1 MKGMYEHLQQ
11 TLSKQQHSSQPA
23 TASPMKKAFQKEEGE
38 KENVVVEGGATG
50 TP

>member
-1 MKGMYEHLQQ
+1 
-11 TLSKQQHSSQPA
+11 
-23 TASPMKKAFQKEEGE
+23 MKKAFQKEEGE